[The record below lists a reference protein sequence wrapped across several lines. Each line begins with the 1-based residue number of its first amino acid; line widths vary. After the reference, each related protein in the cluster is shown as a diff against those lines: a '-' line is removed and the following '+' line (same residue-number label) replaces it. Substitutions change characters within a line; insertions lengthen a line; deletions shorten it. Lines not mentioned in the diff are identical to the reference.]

1 VEYLL
6 DTNAIVRHF
15 AQISKLGKKAK
26 KIISQAEKDQHQLY
40 VSIISL
46 MEIMYLSEKKRIP
59 LTLDEIINDLNKKE
73 CYSIVEFDVEI
84 LKKAASFHFY
94 ELHDRLILATAMVL
108 GMPIISSDEK
118 FDSVEDVEVI
128 W

>member
-1 VEYLL
+1 MEYLL

-26 KIISQAEKDQHQLY
+26 EIISRAEKDQHQLF

-108 GMPIISSDEK
+108 GMPVISSDKK
-118 FDSVEDVEVI
+118 FDSVEDIEVI

>member
-1 VEYLL
+1 
-6 DTNAIVRHF
+6 
-15 AQISKLGKKAK
+15 
-26 KIISQAEKDQHQLY
+26 
-40 VSIISL
+40 

-108 GMPIISSDEK
+108 GMPIISSDKK
-118 FDSVEDVEVI
+118 FDSVEDIEVI

>member
-1 VEYLL
+1 MEYLL

-26 KIISQAEKDQHQLY
+26 EIISRAEKDQHQLF

-46 MEIMYLSEKKRIP
+46 IEIMYLSEKKRIP

-108 GMPIISSDEK
+108 GMPVISSDKK
-118 FDSVEDVEVI
+118 FDSVEDIEVI

>member
-1 VEYLL
+1 MEYLL

-118 FDSVEDVEVI
+118 FDSVKDVEVI

>member
-1 VEYLL
+1 MEYLL

-26 KIISQAEKDQHQLY
+26 EIISRAEKDQHQLF

-108 GMPIISSDEK
+108 GMPIISSDKK
-118 FDSVEDVEVI
+118 FDSVEDIEVI

>member
-1 VEYLL
+1 MEYLL
-6 DTNAIVRHF
+6 DTNALIRHF

-26 KIISQAEKDQHQLY
+26 KIIAQGEKNQHQLFI
-40 VSIISL
+40 SIISL
-46 MEIMYLSEKKRIP
+46 MEIMYLAEKNRIP
-59 LTLDEIINDLNKKE
+59 LTLNEMLNNINSKK

-108 GMPIISSDEK
+108 GTPVVSSDGK
-118 FDSVEDVEVI
+118 FQEVEDIEVL